1 MIAKLKKNNPRERA
15 SERGFSMI
23 EALIAMSVLTFVL
36 ISVVGISA
44 YISRANSTSNTIS
57 VLAATAQDQ
66 VDLLRTAIWT
76 INSDNDPKLAV
87 GGSLTANTTNH
98 YVIREDTSAGDI
110 LVRWQVVAGP
120 GTTGDTRTVTIKV
133 VQVNAPPS
141 MSDGFTVT
149 TVINRN

>member
-1 MIAKLKKNNPRERA
+1 MIAKLKKKNPRERA

-23 EALIAMSVLTFVL
+23 EALIAMSVLTFGL

-66 VDLLRTAIWT
+66 IDLLRSVIWT
-76 INSDNDPKLAV
+76 NASDRDPRLAV
-87 GGSLTANTTNH
+87 GGSLTANVTNH
-98 YVIREDTSAGDI
+98 FVIREDTPAGNI
-110 LVRWQVVAGP
+110 IVRWQVTAGP

-133 VQVNAPPS
+133 VQEGALPS
-141 MSDGFTVT
+141 MSDGFSVSTI
-149 TVINRN
+149 INRN